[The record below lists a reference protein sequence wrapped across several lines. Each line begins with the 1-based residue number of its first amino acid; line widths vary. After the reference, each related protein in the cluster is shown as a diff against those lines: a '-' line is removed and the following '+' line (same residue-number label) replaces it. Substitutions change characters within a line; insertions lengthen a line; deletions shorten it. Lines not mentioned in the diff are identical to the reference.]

1 MSAAGGRREAVILAG
16 GRSRRMGSEK
26 ALLPLG
32 GGTVIERLALR
43 LAGSKVHCINFCI
56 SILRHT
62 HDNGVPVW
70 GEPGREGHTRE
81 ITQNFLSTSVYVK
94 NLNPWNLAVI

>member
-1 MSAAGGRREAVILAG
+1 MSAAGERREAVILAG

-43 LAGSKVHCINFCI
+43 LAGSFDRIII
-56 SILRHT
+56 SV
-62 HDNGVPVW
+62 GS
-70 GEPGREGHTRE
+70 EPPS
-81 ITQNFLSTSVYVK
+81 LS
-94 NLNPWNLAVI
+94 LIHI